1 MKKSEQSKKP
11 RSKKHHYLPR
21 YYLKGFTDSRN
32 YFFVYDKQK
41 DRILPNALTPD
52 SFFFENN
59 LNTVTLPGGGSSDF
73 LEDFY
78 TDIENQFWGPLDTI
92 RKSNSK
98 TTIQLFDLMHLF
110 LFLSFLHWRLPS
122 NIKYVEELSKNFF
135 VSDYKNLNYFT
146 IKNKNGKTAPKE
158 IIDKIKNSPAFK
170 KTSRLIIPFAPFYKS
185 NWSEKLKNWRFLYT
199 GDGNI
204 WDFVGDNPIITNG
217 NKDHDPICCLD
228 EFVFP
233 VSGKVLLV
241 NINRPVTRDLPP
253 EFNIQFN
260 TSIIERSQRFVACQN
275 KPFLEAII
283 KDYKIHVHFGKTNR
297 IIPELFSMLE

>member
-1 MKKSEQSKKP
+1 MNDSKQTKKP
-11 RSKKHHYLPR
+11 RSKKHHYLPS
-21 YYLKGFTDSRN
+21 YYLKGFTDNRD
-32 YFFVYDKQK
+32 FFFIYDKK
-41 DRILPNALTPD
+41 EDNILPKALSPD
-52 SFFFENN
+52 NFFFENN
-59 LNTVTLPGGGSSDF
+59 LNTVVLRDGTYSDF

-78 TDIENQFWGPLDTI
+78 TQIETI
-92 RKSNSK
+92 TRVSLNTVRGSNNK
-98 TTIQLFDLMHLF
+98 TPIQPTDKMHLF
-110 LFLSFLHWRLPS
+110 LFLLFLHWRLPS
-122 NIKYVEELSKNFF
+122 NIKYCEELSNNFF
-135 VSDYKNLNYFT
+135 NEDYKDLNYFT

-158 IIDKIKNSPAFK
+158 LIDKIKNSTAFK
-170 KTSRLIIPFAPFYKS
+170 KSSKLIIPFAPFYKS

-204 WDFVGDNPIITNG
+204 WNFVGDNPIITNG

-233 VSGKVLLV
+233 ISGKVLLV

>member
-1 MKKSEQSKKP
+1 MKKSEQSKKS

-41 DRILPNALTPD
+41 DRILPDALTPD
-52 SFFFENN
+52 GFFFENN
-59 LNTVTLPGGGSSDF
+59 INTVILPDGTYSDF

-78 TDIENQFWGPLDTI
+78 MEIEVQTRGSLDTI
-92 RKSNSK
+92 RDSDSK
-98 TTIQLFDLMHLF
+98 TPIQLIDMMHLF

-170 KTSRLIIPFAPFYKS
+170 KTSRLIIPFAPFYDS
-185 NWSEKLKNWRFLYT
+185 RWSERLKNWRFLYT

-204 WDFVGDNPIITNG
+204 WNFVGDNPIITNG

-233 VSGKVLLV
+233 ISGKVLLV